1 MGTIYVARSA
11 KISEWASDVGL
22 SKNVFKVGYTEE
34 RPEELVSAG
43 WGGTDDWTVV
53 GKKAVDGLD
62 EAELIAKLA
71 RKERLIDPNYY
82 PRLKGAT
89 GIFKV
94 AQDHVENSIFVAK
107 SMANDA
113 LPKSLKV
120 KPADFADY
128 LIQNALK

>member
-11 KISEWASDVGL
+11 KFSEWASDVGL
-22 SKNVFKVGYTEE
+22 SKNVFKLGYTE
-34 RPEELVSAG
+34 VSVDEVVKAN
-43 WGGTDDWTVV
+43 WGGADDWTIV
-53 GKKAVDGLD
+53 GKKEADGLD
-62 EAELIAKLA
+62 EAEVIAKMA
-71 RKERLIDPNYY
+71 RKEKMIDPVYY

-94 AQDHVENSIFVAK
+94 APDRVESSIIVAK
-107 SMANDA
+107 TMANDA
-113 LPKSLKV
+113 LPKSLRL